1 MYVFRVCDAISFS
14 QGYVILVGDKQ
25 RRVPLV
31 SACRILQLLV
41 TVSKERDQVSW
52 HEELHCVPAYAISKF
67 SRFNVM
73 LQSVVN

>member
-1 MYVFRVCDAISFS
+1 MQSVSVRDMT
-14 QGYVILVGDKQ
+14 VILIGDKQ